1 MVVMAK
7 VSKIDLD
14 KLSELSRELIE
25 MSTKIKTFQEQR
37 EVVLTQM
44 EENDADFK
52 AGEISRK
59 VYDNNLR
66 DMIIEKENLEGKIN
80 EIVDNI
86 IVNVLKKQV
95 EIVDAQSIG
104 TKKAGK

>member
-37 EVVLTQM
+37 EVVLNQM
-44 EENDADFK
+44 QENDADFK
-52 AGEISRK
+52 AGEISKK

-66 DMIIEKENLEGKIN
+66 DMVVEKESLEGKIN

-104 TKKAGK
+104 TKKAEK

>member
-1 MVVMAK
+1 MAK

-25 MSTKIKTFQEQR
+25 MSTKIKTFQDQR

>member
-37 EVVLTQM
+37 EVVLNQM

-52 AGEISRK
+52 AGEISKK

-66 DMIIEKENLEGKIN
+66 DMVVEKENLEGKIN

-104 TKKAGK
+104 TKKADK

>member
-14 KLSELSRELIE
+14 KISELSRELIE
-25 MSTKIKTFQEQR
+25 MSTKIQTFQEQR
-37 EVVLTQM
+37 EVVLTQL

-52 AGEISRK
+52 AGEISKK
-59 VYDNNLR
+59 VYDNNAR
-66 DMIIEKENLEGKIN
+66 DMEVERVTLEGKVN

-104 TKKAGK
+104 SKKADK